1 MKLFKLTLIFLTLLI
16 ISACSSN
23 KTQIHNDITQE
34 NIITS
39 ASNGAT
45 LSIKPVIYTKNLELR
60 DTVKKECQLLT
71 KLPTFIKNYAAKQY
85 GTINL
90 ESKNSKSGDFLVLE
104 ISGISNAK
112 KNIWTGQG
120 VGQWVTVKGTLLRN
134 GKNIASFK
142 ANRATTGGF
151 MGGYKGTCALLGRC
165 TKTLGK
171 DIAAWLKK
179 PVNNAQLGD
188 L

>member
-1 MKLFKLTLIFLTLLI
+1 MKLFKLALIFLTLFI
-16 ISACSSN
+16 TACSSN
-23 KTQIHNDITQE
+23 KPHINHEVTAHSFAAGST
-34 NIITS
+34 
-39 ASNGAT
+39 T
-45 LSIKPVIYTKNLELR
+45 LSIKPVIFSKHLELR
-60 DTVKKECQLLT
+60 DAVKNECQLLT
-71 KLPTFIKNYAAKQY
+71 KLPTFIKSYAAKQY

-90 ESKNSKSGDFLVLE
+90 KSKNNQSGDFLVLE